1 MVLVK
6 GKNAKHLFVDFIAV
20 SYTITRSLQTK
31 FFYEIFRDKLIYL
44 QIYA

>member
-20 SYTITRSLQTK
+20 SYTITIHDYKEVYRQRFSMK
-31 FFYEIFRDKLIYL
+31 YL
-44 QIYA
+44 GIN